1 MHRFTNTICTLGKQ
15 PPCKTLGQKLSAC
28 TTYRRSF
35 SDQSLPASDQYPA
48 KDVEE
53 ITWSNFEQGR
63 WPEFPYAYQSYLDAK
78 QPIKSQLLAAQSE
91 LDHSQNIH
99 QSLDT
104 HMIHYKAIEVGTY
117 STVDEIYKLCARTE
131 TLRDILESGPPVIGK
146 TFKQHTRYMRRDY
159 NGLINLVKRL
169 RTIQKQ
175 RRHLQYL
182 PLYGKHQVTLD
193 RLAQSE
199 QSELAALAKARQE
212 ERVIQHGKRNADQAE
227 AKAARKEAAKAAW
240 IEAKAKAK
248 AARKEAKAKAAQE
261 EATQAEVTQT
271 DATQTEATEPQA
283 TEPEAA
289 QPEATQVEVTQSE
302 VTQPKVTEAEAREE
316 TKAEAAEAEAI
327 EPVATNE
334 STTDTTTASPPE
346 PVNKLPTPDESNQAA
361 LNARLQNLVSLYNAQ
376 PHLWAIDPISSAIK
390 KASAI
395 NANWICKQSG
405 APSPVRDPLIDTYV
419 ALKRLRSEHK
429 VLQFYIL
436 QHHPHMLTERRIELG
451 RELFAKMSEGSGISL
466 GDGGEKGD
474 AEE

>member
-1 MHRFTNTICTLGKQ
+1 MHRFTNTIRTLGKQ
-15 PPCKTLGQKLSAC
+15 PPCRALGQNLSEC
-28 TTYRRSF
+28 TTYRRSL
-35 SDQSLPASDQYPA
+35 SDQSLPASDQYAA
-48 KDVEE
+48 KDVED

-78 QPIKSQLLAAQSE
+78 QPIKSELLAAQSE
-91 LDHSQNIH
+91 LDHSQNTH
-99 QSLDT
+99 QSLDA

-199 QSELAALAKARQE
+199 HSELAALAKARQE
-212 ERVIQHGKRNADQAE
+212 ERVIQHVKRRADQ
-227 AKAARKEAAKAAW
+227 
-240 IEAKAKAK
+240 AKAK

-271 DATQTEATEPQA
+271 DATQTEAT
-283 TEPEAA
+283 
-289 QPEATQVEVTQSE
+289 QPEATQPEASQSE

-316 TKAEAAEAEAI
+316 TKAEATEAEAI
-327 EPVATNE
+327 EPAATDN

-395 NANWICKQSG
+395 NANWIYKQSG
-405 APSPVRDPLIDTYV
+405 APSPVRDPLVDTCV

-451 RELFAKMSEGSGISL
+451 KGLFAKMSEGSGISL